1 MLAAK
6 TIVEAVFRHVVPV
19 ASAAAESVRKIIGGA
34 ATSYLPA
41 VPIRFPA
48 GHYSAPGASI
58 GLMVSSSNLARPWPP
73 QRWPV
78 SR

>member
-19 ASAAAESVRKIIGGA
+19 ASAAAEPVRKIIRGA
-34 ATSYLPA
+34 AARDLPS
-41 VPIRFPA
+41 VPIRPPA
-48 GHYSAPGASI
+48 GHYSGTFSI

-73 QRWPV
+73 PRWPE